1 MTKYVIFRKHDAPAA
16 PTNGTASVRVL
27 GGYELIGEHEGSN
40 PQAAVRAA
48 ILAMPEADRA
58 KASTETFAA
67 TAASAWNV
75 LSPKV
80 DTKTTVTFA

>member
-1 MTKYVIFRKHDAPAA
+1 MTTYEIFRKHEEL
-16 PTNGTASVRVL
+16 TASGKSSVR
-27 GGYELIGEHEGSN
+27 YEPIGAHDGSN
-40 PQAAVRAA
+40 TQAAVRAA